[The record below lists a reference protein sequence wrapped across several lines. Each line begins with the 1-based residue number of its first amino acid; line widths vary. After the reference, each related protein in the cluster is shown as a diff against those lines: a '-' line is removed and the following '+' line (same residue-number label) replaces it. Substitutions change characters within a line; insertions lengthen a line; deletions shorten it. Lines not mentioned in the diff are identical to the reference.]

1 MKRQRTGVT
10 QSLLFLLSLMVMT
23 IALSSGSVMAG
34 EKVSI
39 EEGTYYIKAANGNAK
54 GQVLYWDE
62 DLDDQNICMM
72 FESCGGK
79 HAENEIWYITKNRNF
94 DDYYGIYL
102 YRTYTGNKDKSK
114 RIEIDNLTGRD
125 QPYLMSTKGPHVFC
139 GPFSNQDD
147 AFEFIRESGDNDLK
161 NLSIWS
167 RTDRYRFNRHKVTR
181 VFRSDIIYVNANKDN
196 DTKNK
201 LWELVPVNYDRRLNF
216 TKLSVTVAKNGALKI
231 NWDQFRNKVKNSS
244 AWKNAKYI
252 EIQYSTDKEFLKN
265 VKTKKIQKGTINK
278 EKAKSKL
285 SSLKIQKTYYLRA
298 RLVDQKG
305 TATNWTETVMIKTKK

>member
-1 MKRQRTGVT
+1 M
-10 QSLLFLLSLMVMT
+10 LFLAVMT
-23 IALSSGSVMAG
+23 MVLTSGSVMAG

-39 EEGTYYIKAANGNAK
+39 KEGTYYIKAVNGNAK
-54 GQVLYWDE
+54 GQVLYWNE
-62 DLDDQNICMM
+62 DADDQNTCMM

-147 AFEFIRESGDNDLK
+147 AFEFIRESGNDDLK

-167 RTDRYRFNRHKVTR
+167 KADRYRFNRHKVTR
-181 VFRSDIIYVNANKDN
+181 PFRSDIIYVNANKDN
-196 DTKNK
+196 DTNNK
-201 LWELVPVNYDRRLNF
+201 LWELVPVNYVRHLDT
-216 TKLSVTVAKNGALKI
+216 TKLSVTAANNGSLKVS
-231 NWDQFRNKVKNSS
+231 WDRFRNNVKNSS

-265 VKTKKIQKGTINK
+265 VKTKKIQKGTVNK

-285 SSLKIQKTYYLRA
+285 ANLRIQKTYYLRA

-305 TATNWTETVMIKTKK
+305 TATNWTKAVTIRTKR